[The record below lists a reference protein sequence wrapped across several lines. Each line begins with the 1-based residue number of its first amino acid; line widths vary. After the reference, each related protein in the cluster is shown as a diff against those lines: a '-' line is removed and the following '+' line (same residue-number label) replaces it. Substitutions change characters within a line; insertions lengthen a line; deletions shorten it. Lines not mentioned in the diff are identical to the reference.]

1 MRHRSLGRRRWSGRP
16 PAPSHRRIGVVG
28 VWCEEEVNRGA
39 RGARLSVAFFAVPEF
54 VSRCWRRGFPSFAFA
69 LVVVRAVVVSR
80 MSSWVRCYVGVV
92 RRVPVKAG

>member
-1 MRHRSLGRRRWSGRP
+1 MRHRSPGGRRWSGRP
-16 PAPSHRRIGVVG
+16 PAPSQSHRRIGVVG
-28 VWCEEEVNRGA
+28 VCCEEEVKRGA

-69 LVVVRAVVVSR
+69 LVVVSR

-92 RRVPVKAG
+92 RRVPVKAW